1 MVSLRRCIALVLLF
15 AGTGLGACGGKQ
27 HGGPGGA
34 GLGGSAVGGSAVAGN
49 GGGGTGGSM
58 ASDNPLLPARVR
70 RLTNAEYAASVFALL
85 NVNAD
90 AAVATFP
97 RDATQKLGFT
107 VNDAQIVSSVLAG
120 QLDSI
125 AQQIVTS
132 ARQVG
137 EINFLAPC
145 DDPVNG
151 GETCARTFIQS
162 FAAKAYRRPV
172 TADDV
177 DPLLDLY
184 RAVAA
189 EGGTYADGL
198 DFVTRAIL
206 QAPSFVYLTEL
217 GDSTAESPPGKTRLT
232 PNETAS
238 LLSFLMT
245 ANPPDQ
251 ELLDDIASMA
261 TADGREQHLRRLWT
275 TDGGRARL
283 VRVVREWLGIDV
295 IAELDKDSNVYPQ
308 FSTHHD
314 AMTAESISFIDEV
327 MQDGSST
334 LQELLGADWTYINAI
349 YGATSE
355 QIGAY
360 YTDYYGLPSIGPTFR
375 RNQLDGAA
383 GGTRVGI
390 LNQGAFLSLLA
401 TATGSH
407 PVRRGVAV
415 MRRLACLDLPDP
427 AELDINVVPP
437 VPDPNM
443 PKTTRD
449 LYAVHATDPLCKT
462 CHGRIDNFGFA
473 FELYDGMGAF
483 RANRQEA
490 VKTPTG
496 TVMLPVD
503 TATSVTG
510 TGTDLDGDYAD
521 SNILARVLASSPTV
535 RACMARQLFRASTGH
550 SDGSGR
556 GAEDNFVSVW
566 RQLPADKQSS
576 LMETLVAWV
585 RSDGFV
591 ARSTGP

>member
-1 MVSLRRCIALVLLF
+1 MSSTSSRRATTAVS
-15 AGTGLGACGGKQ
+15 
-27 HGGPGGA
+27 
-34 GLGGSAVGGSAVAGN
+34 
-49 GGGGTGGSM
+49 
-58 ASDNPLLPARVR
+58 
-70 RLTNAEYAASVFALL
+70 
-85 NVNAD
+85 
-90 AAVATFP
+90 
-97 RDATQKLGFT
+97 
-107 VNDAQIVSSVLAG
+107 
-120 QLDSI
+120 
-125 AQQIVTS
+125 
-132 ARQVG
+132 
-137 EINFLAPC
+137 
-145 DDPVNG
+145 G

-177 DPLLDLY
+177 DSLLDLY

-189 EGGTYADGL
+189 EGGTYADGI

-217 GDSTAESPPGKTRLT
+217 GDSTAGSPPGKTRLT
-232 PNETAS
+232 PNEIAS
-238 LLSFLMT
+238 LLSYLMT

-283 VRVVREWLGIDV
+283 VRVVREWLGIDG
-295 IAELDKDSNVYPQ
+295 IAELDKDSNVYPP
-308 FSTHHD
+308 FTHSPRRDGGRVDQLHRRG
-314 AMTAESISFIDEV
+314 ARKTARARCRSCWVRSGRI
-327 MQDGSST
+327 
-334 LQELLGADWTYINAI
+334 INAI

-360 YTDYYGLPSIGPTFR
+360 YTDYYGLASIGPTLR

-390 LNQGAFLSLLA
+390 LNQGAFLSLFA

-490 VKTPTG
+490 VKTPTRHRDASG
-496 TVMLPVD
+496 RHGD
-503 TATSVTG
+503 HR
-510 TGTDLDGDYAD
+510 DGDGHRPRRR
-521 SNILARVLASSPTV
+521 LRRQQHPGARPGQQRH
-535 RACMARQLFRASTGH
+535 RARLHGPPAVPCFDRAQRRVGAWCRGQLREPVAATPGRQAEQPDGDAGGVGQERRLRRAEHGTMKS
-550 SDGSGR
+550 
-556 GAEDNFVSVW
+556 A
-566 RQLPADKQSS
+566 
-576 LMETLVAWV
+576 
-585 RSDGFV
+585 
-591 ARSTGP
+591 GP

>member
-1 MVSLRRCIALVLLF
+1 MVSLRRCIGFALLF
-15 AGTGLGACGGKQ
+15 AGTGMACGSDQ
-27 HGGPGGA
+27 HGGTGGRGGGA
-34 GLGGSAVGGSAVAGN
+34 LGGS
-49 GGGGTGGSM
+49 GGGGTGGGMS
-58 ASDNPLLPARVR
+58 SDKPLLPARVR

-85 NVNAD
+85 GVNAD

-107 VNDAQIVSSVLAG
+107 VNDQQIVSSVLAD
-120 QLDSI
+120 QLDTI

-137 EINFLAPC
+137 EIALLAPC
-145 DDPVNG
+145 DDPTSG
-151 GETCARTFIQS
+151 GEACARTFIQS

-172 TADDV
+172 TDADV

-189 EGGTYADGL
+189 EGGAYADGL
-198 DFVTRAIL
+198 DFVVRAIL

-217 GDSTAESPPGKTRLT
+217 GDSTGTSTTGTTKLT
-232 PNETAS
+232 PAETAN
-238 LLSFLMT
+238 LLSYLVT

-261 TADGREQHLRRLWT
+261 TADGREHHLRRLWT

-283 VRVVREWLGIDV
+283 VRVVREWLGIDG
-295 IAELDKDSNVYPQ
+295 IAELDKDSNVYPK
-308 FSTHHD
+308 FATHHE
-314 AMTAESISFIDEV
+314 AITAESISFIDDVLQNGEA
-327 MQDGSST
+327 T
-334 LQELLGADWTYINAI
+334 LEELLGADWTFVDGT
-349 YGATSE
+349 YGVTAA
-355 QIGAY
+355 QIAAY
-360 YTDYYGLPSIGPTFR
+360 YTDYYGLTSIGPTFR
-375 RNQLDGAA
+375 RNQLDGAV
-383 GGTRVGI
+383 GGARIGI
-390 LNQGAFLSLLA
+390 LNQGAFLSLYA

-407 PVRRGVAV
+407 PIRRGVAV
-415 MRRLACLDLPDP
+415 MRRLACLELPDP
-427 AELDINVVPP
+427 AELDITVIPP
-437 VPDPNM
+437 VPDPST
-443 PKTTRD
+443 PKTTRA
-449 LYAVHATDPLCKT
+449 LYAVHATDALCQT
-462 CHGRIDNFGFA
+462 CHQRIDNFGFT

-483 RANRQEA
+483 RADRQES

-496 TVMLPVD
+496 PVMLPID
-503 TATSVTG
+503 TATTVMG

-521 SNILARVLASSPTV
+521 SNALARVLASSPAV
-535 RACMARQLFRASTGH
+535 RECMARQLFRASTGRG
-550 SDGSGR
+550 DGSGP
-556 GAEDNFVSVW
+556 GAEDKFVSVW

>member
-1 MVSLRRCIALVLLF
+1 LLL
-15 AGTGLGACGGKQ
+15 AGTGMGGCGGSQ
-27 HGGPGGA
+27 HGGGKGGRGGGLA
-34 GLGGSAVGGSAVAGN
+34 GSGLA

-58 ASDNPLLPARVR
+58 VSNSPLLPARVR

-85 NVNAD
+85 NVDAT

-107 VNDAQIVSSVLAG
+107 VNDAQIVSSVLAD
-120 QLDSI
+120 QLDTI

-137 EINFLAPC
+137 EIAFLAPC
-145 DDPVNG
+145 DDPING
-151 GETCARTFIQS
+151 GETCARAFIQS

-184 RAVAA
+184 RAVIG
-189 EGGTYADGL
+189 EGGAYADGL

-217 GDSTAESPPGKTRLT
+217 GDSTAATPAGTTRLT

-238 LLSFLMT
+238 LLSYLVT

-251 ELLDDIASMA
+251 ELLDDIASMT

-283 VRVVREWLGIDV
+283 VRVVREWLGIDG
-295 IAELDKDSNVYPQ
+295 IAELDKDSNVFPT
-308 FSTHHD
+308 FNTHHD
-314 AMTAESISFIDEV
+314 AMTAESISFIDQV
-327 MQDGSST
+327 LQNGNAT

-349 YGATSE
+349 NGATSD
-355 QIGAY
+355 QIAAY
-360 YTDYYGLPSIGPTFR
+360 YIDYYGLPSIGPTYLR
-375 RNQLDGAA
+375 MALDEAA
-383 GGTRVGI
+383 GGTRIGI
-390 LNQGAFLSLLA
+390 LNQGAFLALFA

-407 PVRRGVAV
+407 PVQRGVAV
-415 MRRLACLDLPDP
+415 MRRIACLDLPDP
-427 AELDINVVPP
+427 AELNINVIPP
-437 VPDPNM
+437 VPDPSM

-449 LYAVHATDPLCKT
+449 LYAVHATDPLCET
-462 CHGRIDNFGFA
+462 CHGQLDNFGFA

-490 VKTPTG
+490 VKTPTRA
-496 TVMLPVD
+496 VMLPID
-503 TATSVTG
+503 TATTVMG
-510 TGTDLDGDYAD
+510 TGTDLDGQYPD
-521 SNILARVLASSPTV
+521 SNLLALVLASSPTV
-535 RACMARQLFRASTGH
+535 RECMARQLFRASTGH
-550 SDGSGR
+550 SEGSGR
-556 GAEDNFVSVW
+556 AAEDNFVSVW
-566 RQLPADKQSS
+566 RQLPADKQNS
-576 LMETLVAWV
+576 LKETLVAWV

>member
-1 MVSLRRCIALVLLF
+1 MVSLRRCIGLTLLF
-15 AGTGLGACGGKQ
+15 AGTGLAGCGGKP
-27 HGGPGGA
+27 HGGVGDG
-34 GLGGSAVGGSAVAGN
+34 GLGGGALGGGS
-49 GGGGTGGSM
+49 GGGGTGGGM

-85 NVNAD
+85 SVDAN

-107 VNDAQIVSSVLAG
+107 VNDTQIVSSVLAD
-120 QLDSI
+120 QLDTI

-132 ARQVG
+132 AREVG
-137 EINFLAPC
+137 ELAFLAPC
-145 DDPVNG
+145 DDPISG
-151 GETCARTFIQS
+151 GEACARTFIQS

-172 TADDV
+172 TAADV

-217 GDSTAESPPGKTRLT
+217 GDSTAASAPGKTRLT

-238 LLSFLMT
+238 LLSYLMT

-261 TADGREQHLRRLWT
+261 TADGRERHLRRLWT

-283 VRVVREWLGIDV
+283 VRVVREWLGIDA
-295 IAELDKDSNVYPQ
+295 IAELDKDSNVYPK
-308 FSTHHD
+308 FATHHE
-314 AMTAESISFIDEV
+314 AITAESISFIDDV
-327 MQDGSST
+327 LQNGTST
-334 LQELLGADWTYINAI
+334 LEELLGADWTFIDAVN
-349 YGATSE
+349 GVTSE
-355 QIGAY
+355 QIADY
-360 YTDYYGLPSIGPTFR
+360 YTDYYGLASIGPTFR
-375 RNQLDGAA
+375 RNKLDGAT

-390 LNQGAFLSLLA
+390 LNQGAFLSLFA

-427 AELDINVVPP
+427 VELDITVVPP

-443 PKTTRD
+443 PKTTRA
-449 LYAVHATDPLCKT
+449 LYAVHATDALCKT

-496 TVMLPVD
+496 TVMLPID
-503 TATSVTG
+503 TATTVTG
-510 TGTDLDGDYAD
+510 TGTDLDGDYPD
-521 SNILARVLASSPTV
+521 SNVLALVMASSPSV

-550 SDGSGR
+550 SDASGR
-556 GAEDNFVSVW
+556 GAEDNFVTVW